1 MKIKKA
7 VFPKNPAFFP
17 LVRAAAEFHTKQ
29 RQPLPS
35 CSKMKNQIDNSSFC
49 IEVLV
54 CPAEK
59 ILKIGEFGNVT
70 RDYP

>member
-1 MKIKKA
+1 
-7 VFPKNPAFFP
+7 
-17 LVRAAAEFHTKQ
+17 
-29 RQPLPS
+29 
-35 CSKMKNQIDNSSFC
+35 MKNQIDNSSSY
-49 IEVLV
+49 VMNLV